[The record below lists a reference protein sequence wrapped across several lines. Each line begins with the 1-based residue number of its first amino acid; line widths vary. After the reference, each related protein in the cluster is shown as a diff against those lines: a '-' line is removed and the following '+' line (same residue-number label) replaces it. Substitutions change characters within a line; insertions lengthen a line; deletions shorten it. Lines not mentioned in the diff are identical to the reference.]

1 VTPSSKSFV
10 AVLAVLQ
17 AASTALYF
25 GSKVRGSFGV
35 SAATSLLVLLVT
47 AGSWSQVTAGEILF
61 AAGEGALALMAVAG
75 LAGRAPLWMWWLV
88 WSANLLVMAFLAYL
102 AFFFHVF

>member
-1 VTPSSKSFV
+1 VTPSSRSFV

-17 AASTALYF
+17 AVSTALYF
-25 GSKVRGSFGV
+25 GSKLRSSFGV

-47 AGSWSQVTAGEILF
+47 AVSWSQITAGEILF
-61 AAGEGALALMAVAG
+61 AAGEGALALIAIAG
-75 LAGRAPLWMWWLV
+75 FAERAPLWMWWIV
-88 WSANLLVMAFLAYL
+88 WSANVLVLAFLSYL